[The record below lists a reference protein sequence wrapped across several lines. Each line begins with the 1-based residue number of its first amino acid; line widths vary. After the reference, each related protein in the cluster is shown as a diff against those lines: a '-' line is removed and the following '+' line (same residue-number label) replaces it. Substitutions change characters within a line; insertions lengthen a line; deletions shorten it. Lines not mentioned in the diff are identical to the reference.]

1 MIKSLLT
8 FLFIGCTVLSFADKK
23 NSVSVTLDDDKKVAF
38 DYAFMEGIRYKVLG
52 DFKSALS
59 YFDQCMKIDHKSAAV
74 RYELASILVL
84 TDNLDIPLKL
94 MREAVELESSNIW
107 YKILLANI
115 LEKKSMIDQACVV
128 YDELIK
134 QYPEREDFYLIE
146 TNLLTSVEKWEEA
159 IAVLD
164 RYEKQFGPSEI
175 SSVEKVK
182 LYAKAKNIKKASS
195 EILKLIKKYP
205 GKSDYLGLLAELYLS
220 NDQEKKGLQILN
232 KLMERD
238 PSNGF
243 VLFYLTDYYL
253 QKKDT
258 LHADIYLRKA
268 LLNDNND
275 NNFKVQYLLK
285 LLVNSSDSFMSD
297 RRIHEY
303 MGLLLEKYD
312 NDLTV
317 RTLYADLLRKDNK
330 LKESANEL
338 EFVLSKDKNNY
349 LIWEELLLLYS
360 QLGDTVL
367 MYDRG
372 KECMEY
378 FPNQPLPYAMVSLP
392 LMIQKKYEDA
402 LVYLNKG
409 LELSPENS
417 PMKAQFYAYL
427 GESFYVLDS
436 VGRAFKMFD
445 EVLKINPNDIMTLN
459 NYSYYLSIRNERL
472 NDAERMSAKTVSAD
486 PNNPTFLD
494 TYAWVLF
501 KQKSYSLAKYYMNI
515 AIEKSQSPSAVLYEH
530 YGDILYMNGEKE
542 EAVKM
547 WKKAL
552 ELGGEELSSELEN
565 KIEHG
570 LLIENEK

>member
-1 MIKSLLT
+1 
-8 FLFIGCTVLSFADKK
+8 
-23 NSVSVTLDDDKKVAF
+23 
-38 DYAFMEGIRYKVLG
+38 
-52 DFKSALS
+52 
-59 YFDQCMKIDHKSAAV
+59 MKIDHKSAAV

-220 NDQEKKGLQILN
+220 NDQEKKGLQVLN

-338 EFVLSKDKNNY
+338 EFVLSKDKNTN

-360 QLGDTVL
+360 QLG
-367 MYDRG
+367 
-372 KECMEY
+372 
-378 FPNQPLPYAMVSLP
+378 
-392 LMIQKKYEDA
+392 MI
-402 LVYLNKG
+402 
-409 LELSPENS
+409 
-417 PMKAQFYAYL
+417 
-427 GESFYVLDS
+427 
-436 VGRAFKMFD
+436 
-445 EVLKINPNDIMTLN
+445 
-459 NYSYYLSIRNERL
+459 
-472 NDAERMSAKTVSAD
+472 
-486 PNNPTFLD
+486 
-494 TYAWVLF
+494 LF
-501 KQKSYSLAKYYMNI
+501 
-515 AIEKSQSPSAVLYEH
+515 
-530 YGDILYMNGEKE
+530 
-542 EAVKM
+542 
-547 WKKAL
+547 
-552 ELGGEELSSELEN
+552 
-565 KIEHG
+565 
-570 LLIENEK
+570 